1 MTSYLDKLNL
11 RPQERRLVV
20 IVGMVIFVVLNI
32 WFVWPYFDEWSQ
44 VETKISRN
52 RTTLERYQT
61 EIAKRETYQ
70 SRLRELETE
79 GSQMLTN
86 ELELQRV
93 VQSQAAAA
101 GLQISQY
108 DTRARVSTTR
118 TNQFFQEQV
127 LSVQFSSGGKELVD
141 FLVGIASG
149 DSMIRVREMSLKPDQ
164 GNYRLVGNLVLVGNY
179 QRKSTKDQK
188 VASSTRR

>member
-61 EIAKRETYQ
+61 EIAKRDTYQ
-70 SRLRELETE
+70 ARLRELETE

-179 QRKSTKDQK
+179 QRKTMKDQK